1 MASGARLVLLSVL
14 YVLVTHLLLQLVV
27 SPTTSGEIEE
37 IECTA
42 LIRQQSG
49 LLTCFYKHDVSATK
63 EDIIVRRLPKNESSS
78 DPSGRPP
85 VLGCSW
91 LEDESLE
98 CIAEPGYHQTGP
110 VSEQLSVIIPHPT
123 LAHEGNYICILVAS
137 DSKPRPCYLAVATR
151 PEPPYNLTID
161 NTTQH
166 NITVSW
172 TGGKSGLVILPQ
184 TFRVRYKK
192 TTVKGPYY
200 KYEDVYPNG
209 TTYTITDLRPDT
221 TYEISV
227 MASNSRGDSDYQ

>member
-1 MASGARLVLLSVL
+1 MRSYRAYHNNMASGARLVLLSVL

-27 SPTTSGEIEE
+27 SQTTSGEIEE
-37 IECTA
+37 IDCTA
-42 LIRQQSG
+42 LVRQQSG
-49 LLTCFYKHDVSATK
+49 
-63 EDIIVRRLPKNESSS
+63 
-78 DPSGRPP
+78 RPH
-85 VLGCSW
+85 VLSCSW
-91 LEDESLE
+91 MEDESLE
-98 CIAEPGYHQTGP
+98 CNAEPGYHQTGP
-110 VSEQLSVIIPHPT
+110 VSEQLSVVIPNPT